1 MKNIFDKIVI
11 VEPVLLTD
19 EGVEELK
26 KYCKELIYYDTD
38 TMNDEDTINRIGN
51 ADCILISYKTVIN
64 SNIINNC
71 QNLKHIA
78 MCCSFYGKQYSK
90 VDIDTAIKK
99 DISFSYL
106 KGHGDNG
113 VIEFTVSQVINL
125 IHGFGKRK
133 WKNEQLDL
141 TEIKIGILGLG
152 DIGSRIAK
160 TFQLL
165 GSDVYYYSR
174 TRKENEEKNG
184 IKYLE
189 LKDLLSTVDII
200 SINLNR
206 NVCLIGDDNLEI
218 YGNGKIIVN
227 TSIGYCYEIE
237 SLKKWLQNK
246 NNYYICD
253 KSTINDDI
261 KEILDNEN
269 VIYTDIITGDT
280 KQCYSRAT
288 KQIINN
294 IEKYLNENTN

>member
-1 MKNIFDKIVI
+1 MFNKIVI
-11 VEPVLLTD
+11 VEPVLLTK

-26 KYCKELIYYDTD
+26 KYCKEFIYYDTD
-38 TMNDEDTINRIGN
+38 TVNDEYTISRIGD
-51 ADCILISYKTVIN
+51 ADCILVSYKTVIN

-71 QNLKHIA
+71 KNLKYIA

-90 VDIDTAIKK
+90 VDIYTVEEKG
-99 DISFSYL
+99 ISFSHL

-113 VIEFTVSQVINL
+113 VVEFTISQVINL
-125 IHGFGKRK
+125 IHGFGNKA
-133 WKNEQLDL
+133 WKDEQLDL
-141 TEIKIGILGLG
+141 TDIKVGILGLG

-189 LKDLLSTVDII
+189 LKELLSTVDII

-206 NVCLIGDDNLEI
+206 NVCLIGEENLDI
-218 YGNGKIIVN
+218 YGDGKIIVN

-253 KSTINDDI
+253 KPTVNDDI
-261 KEILDNEN
+261 KEILNYEN
-269 VIYTDIITGDT
+269 VIYTDMITGDT
-280 KQCYSRAT
+280 KQCYKRAT
-288 KQIINN
+288 KQIISN
-294 IEKYLNENTN
+294 IENYLNENKK

>member
-1 MKNIFDKIVI
+1 MFNKIVI
-11 VEPVLLTD
+11 LEPVLLTE
-19 EGVEELK
+19 EGVGELK

-38 TMNDEDTINRIGN
+38 TINDEDTINRIGN
-51 ADCILISYKTVIN
+51 ADCILVSYKTVIN

-71 QNLKHIA
+71 KNLKYIA

-90 VDIDTAIKK
+90 VDIDAAMEKG
-99 DISFSYL
+99 ISFSYL

-113 VIEFTVSQVINL
+113 VVEFTVSQIINL
-125 IHGFGKRK
+125 IHGFGNNR

-141 TEIKIGILGLG
+141 TDIKVGILGLG

-160 TFQLL
+160 TLQLL
-165 GSDVYYYSR
+165 GCNVYYYSR

-189 LKDLLSTVDII
+189 LKELLSTVDII

-206 NVCLIGDDNLEI
+206 NVCLIGDDNLDI

-227 TSIGYCYEIE
+227 TSIGYCYEIA

-253 KSTINDDI
+253 KPTVNEDM
-261 KEILDNEN
+261 KEILDYEN
-269 VIYTDIITGDT
+269 VIYTDMITGDT
-280 KQCYSRAT
+280 KQCYKRAT
-288 KQIINN
+288 KQIISN
-294 IEKYLNENTN
+294 IDKYLNKEI